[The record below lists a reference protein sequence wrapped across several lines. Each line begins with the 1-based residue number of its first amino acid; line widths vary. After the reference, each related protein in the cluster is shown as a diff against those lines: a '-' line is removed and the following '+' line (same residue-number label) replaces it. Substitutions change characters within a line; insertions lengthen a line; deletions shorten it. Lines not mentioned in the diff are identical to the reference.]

1 MLIDSDTATVLIR
14 DPKHAITGAK
24 GSSTHKQ
31 SHDDKDKN
39 KPRGR
44 RQCRADREQN
54 GRGTAKH
61 PQTRLLAVT
70 LGGGRGAARQLG
82 ARFASEQAANHGAP
96 EQLIFTPHTR
106 ASAAGRLR
114 AAVRLSPLKAGESPR
129 GSYAIVAKSS
139 NCRDNATGV
148 THAST
153 ESCGVRLEITHIH
166 IYRACLRFNP
176 FQHGAKSH
184 RPFPMLFSPHA
195 PPPFKKQQPPPRSM
209 HAPGLLHGNHLLSA

>member
-70 LGGGRGAARQLG
+70 LGG
-82 ARFASEQAANHGAP
+82 
-96 EQLIFTPHTR
+96 
-106 ASAAGRLR
+106 
-114 AAVRLSPLKAGESPR
+114 AGEQQ
-129 GSYAIVAKSS
+129 GSWEQGFLPSKLQATEHLSS
-139 NCRDNATGV
+139 
-148 THAST
+148 
-153 ESCGVRLEITHIH
+153 
-166 IYRACLRFNP
+166 
-176 FQHGAKSH
+176 
-184 RPFPMLFSPHA
+184 
-195 PPPFKKQQPPPRSM
+195 
-209 HAPGLLHGNHLLSA
+209 